1 MEHTLDDLDSEAEVE
16 GRPLAEWWLAFDL
29 GSPGSVAKVPSW
41 ARPTTAGY
49 RSAVA
54 LIGMAINATGGD
66 YALRDEYHRRGSA
79 KTADYGNHVYNPTS
93 GAAAVN
99 TGMMLFAGRL
109 AARTVSETVKA
120 DDETCEDVELQ
131 HAVGRVIGGLWPEW
145 MPAPPNPKAFQAGM
159 ALRRCLSARGYQREP
174 HPGLVDLARAGT
186 VQAGQYP
193 AALHH
198 LIRAVTS
205 RHTAWRHQPALP
217 VALGKILNLPVP
229 ALGDDQVAEDPD
241 R

>member
-1 MEHTLDDLDSEAEVE
+1 MEHAHDNPDTHDDPGPQTE
-16 GRPLAEWWLAFDL
+16 GRPLAEWWLAVDL
-29 GSPGSVAKVPSW
+29 GNPGTLPNTVPSW

-66 YALRDEYHRRGSA
+66 YALRGEYNKIASA
-79 KTADYGNHVYNPTS
+79 KTANYGNHVYNPTS
-93 GAAAVN
+93 GAAAVKV
-99 TGMMLFAGRL
+99 GMMLFAGRL
-109 AARTVSETVKA
+109 AARTVSEAVKA

-198 LIRAVTS
+198 L
-205 RHTAWRHQPALP
+205 
-217 VALGKILNLPVP
+217 
-229 ALGDDQVAEDPD
+229 
-241 R
+241 